1 MVSVQPLYVKPLELE
16 IQQMMVPDYISLAA
30 SPVIYLKKFEER
42 FKEDSKQRT

>member
-30 SPVIYLKKFEER
+30 SAVIYLKKFE